1 MMTPQEVASHAF
13 SKATFGGYNM
23 AMVDEF
29 LDVVTADYTAL
40 YKENAALKA
49 KMKVLVEKVEEYR
62 STEDAMRAALLT
74 AQRMANTMVEEA
86 EQKKK
91 ALLENAE
98 LEAKAKIGAL
108 RDELATE
115 EQRLHAAKAE
125 TADFLARVRE
135 LYEREMKLLEE
146 LPEAELA
153 PPAPLNLASPES
165 AADVSEIE
173 RSILDSFRLPTVPT
187 DEAPAEAETEAA
199 EELEE
204 AEEPE
209 DEENPFLDSA
219 PHGLK
224 LSELKFG
231 RNYHGEN

>member
-1 MMTPQEVASHAF
+1 MLTPQEAEAHVFPKAS
-13 SKATFGGYNM
+13 FGGYNM
-23 AMVDEF
+23 TQVDTFVES
-29 LDVVTADYTAL
+29 LVGDYRTL
-40 YKENAALKA
+40 YQENNSLKS
-49 KMKVLVEKVEEYR
+49 KMKVLVDKVEEYR

-108 RDELATE
+108 RDELAAE

-135 LYEREMKLLEE
+135 LYERELKLLEE

-153 PPAPLNLASPES
+153 PPAPLNLAAPES

-173 RSILDSFRLPTVPT
+173 RSIMDSFKLPTLPT
-187 DEAPAEAETEAA
+187 EDEPAEAEAEAA
-199 EELEE
+199 EELE
-204 AEEPE
+204 ATEEPE
-209 DEENPFLDSA
+209 DEDDPFLDSA
-219 PHGLK
+219 HHGLR